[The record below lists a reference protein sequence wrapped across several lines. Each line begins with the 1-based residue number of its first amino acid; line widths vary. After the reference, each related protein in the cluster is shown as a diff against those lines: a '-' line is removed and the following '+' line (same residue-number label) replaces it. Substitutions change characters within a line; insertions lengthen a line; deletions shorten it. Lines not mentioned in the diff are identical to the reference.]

1 MRTKHVLKSASMSAL
16 LVFVTACAAK
26 PIDKPIA
33 VAPAETGAGSLA
45 SARKFLE
52 GRCALE
58 SFEMRPPGKAPI
70 TLNGS
75 GTLVYDEYSNL
86 KMEIRA
92 DKASTNLLRS
102 AGIDIRNGVI
112 STNGRTAVDMQNR
125 TLTYVLSGQTPTAAA
140 GPLDPSRPR
149 HWDVQGD
156 VLVLSTLD
164 EAGQPLS
171 VGRWKRRS

>member
-1 MRTKHVLKSASMSAL
+1 MRTKHVLNVVVMLAL
-16 LVFVTACAAK
+16 LAAVSACAAK
-26 PIDKPIA
+26 PIEKPIA

-52 GRCALE
+52 GRWVLE

-112 STNGRTAVDMQNR
+112 STNGRTAVDMQNQ
-125 TLTYVLSGQTPTAAA
+125 TLTYVLSGQTPTAAP

>member
-1 MRTKHVLKSASMSAL
+1 MRTKQLLNLLSMSLL
-16 LVFVTACAAK
+16 LVGVTACGAK
-26 PIDKPIA
+26 AIEKPIA

-52 GRCALE
+52 GEWVLQ

-75 GTLVYDEYSNL
+75 GTLVYDEFSNL

-92 DKASTNLLRS
+92 DKPSTDLLRS

-125 TLTYVLSGQTPTAAA
+125 TLTYVLSGQTPSASP
-140 GPLDPSRPR
+140 GPLDPSRAR
-149 HWDVQGD
+149 HWEVQGD
-156 VLVLSTLD
+156 VLVLSTVD

-171 VGRWKRRS
+171 VGRWKRKS

>member
-1 MRTKHVLKSASMSAL
+1 MRMTHTRDLVLMSTL
-16 LVFVTACAAK
+16 LMTMTACASKA
-26 PIDKPIA
+26 IEKPIA

-52 GRCALE
+52 GRWALE

-75 GTLVYDEYSNL
+75 GTLVYDEFSNL

-92 DKASTNLLRS
+92 DKASTDLLRA

-125 TLTYVLSGQTPTAAA
+125 TLTYVLSGQTPTAAP

-149 HWDVQGD
+149 HWEVQGD
-156 VLVLSTLD
+156 VLVLSTVD

>member
-1 MRTKHVLKSASMSAL
+1 MRMTHTLDLVLMST
-16 LVFVTACAAK
+16 LVMGMTACASKAIEK
-26 PIDKPIA
+26 PID
-33 VAPAETGAGSLA
+33 VAPAETGPGSLA

-52 GRCALE
+52 GRWALE

-75 GTLVYDEYSNL
+75 GTLVYDEFSNL
-86 KMEIRA
+86 KMDIRA
-92 DKASTNLLRS
+92 DKASTDLLRA

-125 TLTYVLSGQTPTAAA
+125 TLTYVLSGQTPTAAP
-140 GPLDPSRPR
+140 GPLDVSRPR
-149 HWDVQGD
+149 HWEVQGD
-156 VLVLSTLD
+156 VLVLSTVD

-171 VGRWKRRS
+171 IGRWKRRP

>member
-1 MRTKHVLKSASMSAL
+1 MHTKHVRNLVSTSAL
-16 LVFVTACAAK
+16 LVAVTACAAK
-26 PIDKPIA
+26 PIEKPIA

-52 GRCALE
+52 GRWVLE

-75 GTLVYDEYSNL
+75 GSLVYDEYSNL

-92 DKASTNLLRS
+92 DKASTNLLRT

-125 TLTYVLSGQTPTAAA
+125 TLTYVLAGQTPTAAP

-149 HWDVQGD
+149 HWEVQGD
-156 VLVLSTLD
+156 VLVLSTVD